1 MTTPDREAGRGSME
15 RAPETAAVPSAP
27 WRMERGQGSAQG
39 GTAREQLREAK
50 DQVVRET
57 RQALQ
62 QARDRAGS
70 SLAESKGQ
78 LADQVESLA
87 TVFRR
92 TADELRG
99 EDRRTMA
106 SITNAV
112 ARQADQAGNY
122 LRRIDARAV
131 REDLEDI
138 TRRRPALVL
147 GGAAAL
153 GLIAARFFKSS
164 EGGDRER
171 EHRAAEQER
180 PSSDPS
186 RPAIDVSSTSPGL
199 GTGYPAPGPGHS
211 PPAYPPGDTGKGPG
225 GPYGAA

>member
-15 RAPETAAVPSAP
+15 RAPETAGAPSAP

-50 DQVVRET
+50 DQVVRQT

-78 LADQVESLA
+78 LADQVEGIAS
-87 TVFRR
+87 VFRR
-92 TADELRG
+92 TADQLHG
-99 EDRRTMA
+99 EDRRTIA
-106 SITNAV
+106 NITNAV

-122 LRRIDARAV
+122 LRRSDARAV

-164 EGGDRER
+164 EGGHRER
-171 EHRAAEQER
+171 DHRAAEQER
-180 PSSDPS
+180 PSSEPS
-186 RPAIDVSSTSPGL
+186 RPAIDVSSPSPGL

-211 PPAYPPGDTGKGPG
+211 PPAHPTGEIGTGPG
-225 GPYGAA
+225 GPYGGA

>member
-1 MTTPDREAGRGSME
+1 MTTPDREAGRSSME
-15 RAPETAAVPSAP
+15 RAPETAGAPSAP
-27 WRMERGQGSAQG
+27 WRMERGQGSAQE
-39 GTAREQLREAK
+39 GTAGEQLREAK
-50 DQVVRET
+50 DQVVRQT

-70 SLAESKGQ
+70 SLAESRGQ
-78 LADQVESLA
+78 LADQVASIA
-87 TVFRR
+87 SVFRR
-92 TADELRG
+92 SADELRG
-99 EDRRTMA
+99 EDRRTIA

-122 LRRIDARAV
+122 LRRIDARTV
-131 REDLEDI
+131 RDDLEDI

-164 EGGDRER
+164 EGGHRER

-180 PSSDPS
+180 PSSEPS
-186 RPAIDVSSTSPGL
+186 RPAIDVSSTSAGL
-199 GTGYPAPGPGHS
+199 GTGDPAPGPGHS
-211 PPAYPPGDTGKGPG
+211 PRAHPPGETGTGPG